1 MNDQQTWPSVGIVIP
16 CYQEKNY
23 IEKCIR
29 SCIEQSYSGKIHIV
43 VVDGGSNDGTIGII
57 QTIEKEFPNQ
67 IVLKNNPLKVTPIS
81 LNIGLQHLETDFK
94 MILGAHSYLTHVYI
108 EKSVQAFKLDPQ
120 LDCVGGIIINEYQ
133 DDTSRI
139 IGMAMS
145 SPFGVGNAT
154 FRTGGKKGLV
164 DTVAFG
170 MYKKEVFE
178 SIGYFNENLIRNQDD
193 EFNFRLTQNH
203 GKILFDPEII
213 SHYFAR
219 GNYSKLFR
227 QYFQYGFWKV
237 YVNVLHQSV
246 TSVRQLIPCFFV
258 IYLIC
263 ATALNILLPQHALL
277 WNIPMFLYLLVG
289 ILAAAKK
296 DFKKCLSI
304 LWTFLLLHLSYGS
317 GYLKGII
324 QFGIL
329 KQQAKAQHAKHN
341 R

>member
-1 MNDQQTWPSVGIVIP
+1 MSDQQTWPSVGIVIP

-29 SCIEQSYSGKIHIV
+29 SCIEQSYRGKIHIV
-43 VVDGGSNDGTIGII
+43 VVDGGSNDGTLEII
-57 QTIEKEFPNQ
+57 QNIEKEFPDQ

-81 LNIGLQHLETDFK
+81 LNIGLQYLQSDLK
-94 MILGAHSYLTHVYI
+94 MILGAHSYLTHEYI
-108 EKSVQAFKLDPQ
+108 EKSVQAFKIDPQ

-213 SHYFAR
+213 SHYYAR

-237 YVNVLHQSV
+237 YVNVLHHSV

-263 ATALNILLPQHALL
+263 ATVLNILVPQHVIL
-277 WNIPMFLYLLVG
+277 WNIPIFLYLLVG
-289 ILAAAKK
+289 IIAAVNK
-296 DFKKCLSI
+296 DFKKCLPI
-304 LWTFLLLHLSYGS
+304 LWTFFLLHLSYGS

-324 QFGIL
+324 QFGIF
-329 KQQAKAQHAKHN
+329 KQKAKAQHAKHN

>member
-1 MNDQQTWPSVGIVIP
+1 MNVQQTLPTVGIVIP
-16 CYQEKNY
+16 CYQEKYY

-29 SCIEQSYSGKIHIV
+29 SCIEQSYHGTIHVV
-43 VVDGGSNDGTIGII
+43 VVDGGSTDGTIGII
-57 QTIEKEFPNQ
+57 RKIESEFPNQ
-67 IVLKNNPLKVTPIS
+67 IVLKNNPLKVTPVS
-81 LNIGLQHLETDFK
+81 LNIGLQHLQTDLK
-94 MILGAHSYLTHVYI
+94 MILGAHSYLTSDYVS
-108 EKSVQAFKLDPQ
+108 KSVAAFDSNKQ
-120 LDCVGGIIINEYQ
+120 VDCVGGIIINEYQ
-133 DDTSRI
+133 DKTSRN
-139 IGMAMS
+139 IGLAMS

-178 SIGYFNENLIRNQDD
+178 NIGYFNEHLIRNQDD
-193 EFNFRLTQNH
+193 EFNFRLTQNQ

-213 SHYFAR
+213 SHYYAR
-219 GNYSKLFR
+219 GNYNKLFR

-237 YVNVLHQSV
+237 YVNVLHHSV
-246 TSVRQLIPCFFV
+246 TSIRQLIPCFFV
-258 IYLIC
+258 VYLIC
-263 ATALNILLPQHALL
+263 AVVLNIAAPKFSIF
-277 WNIPMFLYLLVG
+277 WNTPMFLYLVIG
-289 ILAAAKK
+289 IIAAAKK
-296 DFKKCLSI
+296 DVKNSPSI

>member
-1 MNDQQTWPSVGIVIP
+1 MNEQQTWPSVGIVIP

-29 SCIEQSYSGKIHIV
+29 SCIEQSYNGNICIV
-43 VVDGGSNDGTIGII
+43 VVDGGSNDGTIEII
-57 QTIEKEFPNQ
+57 QNLEKAFPDQ
-67 IVLKNNPLKVTPIS
+67 IVLKNNPFKVTPIS
-81 LNIGLQHLETDFK
+81 LNIGLQYLHTDLK
-94 MILGAHSYLTHVYI
+94 MILGAHSYLTHEYV
-108 EKSVQAFKLDPQ
+108 EKSVQAFKLDHQ

-133 DDTSRI
+133 DETSRI

-145 SPFGVGNAT
+145 STFGVGNAT

-193 EFNFRLTQNH
+193 EFNFRLTQNR

-213 SHYFAR
+213 SHYYAR

-237 YVNVLHQSV
+237 YVNVLHHSV

-258 IYLIC
+258 VYLIC
-263 ATALNILLPQHALL
+263 AVVLNILAAQHAIL
-277 WNIPMFLYLLVG
+277 WNIPMFLYLLVA
-289 ILAAAKK
+289 IVAAAKK
-296 DFKKCLSI
+296 DVKNSPSI

-324 QFGIL
+324 QFGIF